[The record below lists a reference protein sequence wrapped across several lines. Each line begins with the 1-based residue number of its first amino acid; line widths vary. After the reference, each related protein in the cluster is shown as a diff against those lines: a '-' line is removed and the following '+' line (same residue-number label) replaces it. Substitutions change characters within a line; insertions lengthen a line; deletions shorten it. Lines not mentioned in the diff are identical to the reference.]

1 MFYVGDNVMV
11 KLIVT
16 DDCIGCSACVSHSP
30 GLFEMSGAKAVPTK
44 PELEENELDNAKQT
58 VDICPVDAIKIE

>member
-1 MFYVGDNVMV
+1 MV

-16 DDCIGCSACVSHSP
+16 DECIGCSACVSHSP

-44 PELEENELDNAKQT
+44 TELAEDEVADAKQT
-58 VDICPVDAIKIE
+58 VDICPVDAIKVE